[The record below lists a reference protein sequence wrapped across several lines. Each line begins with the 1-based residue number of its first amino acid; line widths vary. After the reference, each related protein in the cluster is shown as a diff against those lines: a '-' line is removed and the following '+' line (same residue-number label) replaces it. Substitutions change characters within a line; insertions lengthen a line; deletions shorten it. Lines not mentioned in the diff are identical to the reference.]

1 MYSNVQVEPQ
11 FQEPFKEKFEAQTK
25 NECDDTSLEISA
37 RGFWCFGQRVL
48 FDLRALFSLMALK
61 YRNMNLSNAIASTK
75 MRRKSN
81 ITKASY
87 KQNRQYSPHS

>member
-11 FQEPFKEKFEAQTK
+11 FQEPFEEKFEAQTK
-25 NECDDTSLEISA
+25 NECGDTSLEISS
-37 RGFWCFGQRVL
+37 RRFWCFGQ
-48 FDLRALFSLMALK
+48 RALFSLMALK

-81 ITKASY
+81 KTKASY